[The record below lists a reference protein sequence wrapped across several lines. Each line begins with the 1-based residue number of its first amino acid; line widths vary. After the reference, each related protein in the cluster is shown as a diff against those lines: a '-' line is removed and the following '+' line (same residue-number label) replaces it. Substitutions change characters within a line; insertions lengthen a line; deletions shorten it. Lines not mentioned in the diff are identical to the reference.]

1 MCICRVPDREDIA
14 FGSIRQEAM
23 CIDTMGNFADGVLG
37 VFPCHNAGGNQV
49 TIVVTDCT
57 PDEPPTTLVA
67 LLQSWGNPSSYLPST
82 SLLNL

>member
-1 MCICRVPDREDIA
+1 MLLFLCIDRVPDREDIA

-49 TIVVTDCT
+49 SLKLIFCDFIR
-57 PDEPPTTLVA
+57 
-67 LLQSWGNPSSYLPST
+67 LLYT
-82 SLLNL
+82 